1 MDEHLDTSWCPVCDK
16 LILPRRYAVA
26 IEPPPQPPALAPP
39 PLTRQPSGRGKAGGN
54 ANAHLKALAR
64 NHGGGLLHG
73 TGRIRP
79 GGGLKRNASTSNMV
93 PTLQQ
98 QQPAPAIPIA
108 ARERI
113 VIDQGQTPLYC
124 SEECRKADLELAN
137 IPLSRSAPMD
147 FPVLQHQL
155 GTHQF
160 QLNAA
165 VASPPPPAKPNPILQ
180 PVQLDSSRSA
190 SNGQTTRSGL
200 HLSLSEVENSDSS
213 LTAMSNYATSD
224 ASQTSP
230 ETEEQKTLTEGEGL
244 QGVSA
249 QLQKLLV
256 NAEQTGLRTSSTA
269 PAFQSLSVNS
279 SVDRS
284 PPKSSGNVQ
293 SPISPTSPAAKARA
307 KSAIE
312 LYAKYPLFSKSRST
326 SRSASRQNLNLTA
339 APTVS
344 GSYTDAYAISST
356 SPSSITQ
363 MSPEQV
369 ASLPQSPVSPS
380 TQDIPAGFENLAKLY
395 AGRKLSTRHTEP
407 RSILAK
413 GAEGKLL
420 VPNVKLKPLG
430 PDIGYGSAPTSGLAS
445 ARLGRTASGGGGDTP
460 QVQREG
466 RVASV
471 RNMALRRDAS
481 DPGVR
486 RESVRSPLGSVQE
499 EAGWPRKGKAL
510 ERQGSASTHDAES
523 EGESEAASASA
534 AVSRRS
540 SRKGSES
547 GRRGREGLKLHER
560 GRLNMQGEHSLSF
573 IELNISC
580 NVQRKLGRTTT
591 SIARLTSP
599 CPQFPSHKSAS
610 RKSSFP
616 TRRLLLRASPTRD
629 HRSQPLTHTSTSRR
643 CTCTTLSSR
652 AARCA
657 SSVRGAALTRA
668 WRGGGSRRS
677 GRCSRSPS
685 ASGSSSLAVGWRAR
699 GRVVGMRG

>member
-39 PLTRQPSGRGKAGGN
+39 PLTRQSSGRGKAGGT

-98 QQPAPAIPIA
+98 QQLAPAIPIA

-155 GTHQF
+155 GTHPL

-165 VASPPPPAKPNPILQ
+165 VASPPPPAKPSPKLQ
-180 PVQLDSSRSA
+180 PVRLDSSRD
-190 SNGQTTRSGL
+190 TTHAGL
-200 HLSLSEVENSDSS
+200 HLNLSEVENSDSS
-213 LTAMSNYATSD
+213 LTATSNYATSD

-230 ETEEQKTLTEGEGL
+230 ETEEQKTLSDQKQRVSDDNAEL

-249 QLQKLLV
+249 QLAKLLV

-269 PAFQSLSVNS
+269 AAFQSLSVNS

-284 PPKSSGNVQ
+284 PPKSSASVQ
-293 SPISPTSPAAKARA
+293 SPVSPTSPAAKARA

-369 ASLPQSPVSPS
+369 ASLPQSPASPS
-380 TQDIPAGFENLAKLY
+380 MQDIPTGFENLAKLY

-430 PDIGYGSAPTSGLAS
+430 SDIGYGSAPTSVMAS
-445 ARLGRTASGGGGDTP
+445 STLRRTASGGLPFEGQTP
-460 QVQREG
+460 REG
-466 RVASV
+466 RPKAGRVANV
-471 RNMALRRDAS
+471 RNVALRRDAS

-510 ERQGSASTHDAES
+510 ERQGSASTQDAES

-560 GRLNMQGEHSLSF
+560 GRLNMQGEHSRSLVA
-573 IELNISC
+573 LNI
-580 NVQRKLGRTTT
+580 
-591 SIARLTSP
+591 
-599 CPQFPSHKSAS
+599 
-610 RKSSFP
+610 
-616 TRRLLLRASPTRD
+616 
-629 HRSQPLTHTSTSRR
+629 
-643 CTCTTLSSR
+643 
-652 AARCA
+652 
-657 SSVRGAALTRA
+657 
-668 WRGGGSRRS
+668 
-677 GRCSRSPS
+677 
-685 ASGSSSLAVGWRAR
+685 
-699 GRVVGMRG
+699 

>member
-26 IEPPPQPPALAPP
+26 IEAPPPVLAPP
-39 PLTRQPSGRGKAGGN
+39 PLTRQPSGRGKAGGT

-124 SEECRKADLELAN
+124 SDECRKADLELAN

-147 FPVLQHQL
+147 FPVLQHIAPPSSTL
-155 GTHQF
+155 
-160 QLNAA
+160 
-165 VASPPPPAKPNPILQ
+165 ASPPPVSPTPP
-180 PVQLDSSRSA
+180 PVLPKSSRSA
-190 SNGQTTRSGL
+190 SNGQHTRAGL
-200 HLSLSEVENSDSS
+200 HLNLSEVENSDSS

-269 PAFQSLSVNS
+269 AAFQSLSVNS

-284 PPKSSGNVQ
+284 PPKSSAIVQ

-307 KSAIE
+307 RSAIE

-356 SPSSITQ
+356 SPSSIAQ

-369 ASLPQSPVSPS
+369 VCLSPTVAVSGSLPVDQHANDAPL
-380 TQDIPAGFENLAKLY
+380 GFENLAKLY

-445 ARLGRTASGGGGDTP
+445 ARLGRTASGGLVHEGEVP
-460 QVQREG
+460 QLQREGRPKAG

-471 RNMALRRDAS
+471 RNVALRRDAS

-510 ERQGSASTHDAES
+510 ERQGSASTQDAES
-523 EGESEAASASA
+523 EGESETASA

-560 GRLNMQGEHSLSF
+560 GRLNMQGEHSLLQSYQ
-573 IELNISC
+573 IS
-580 NVQRKLGRTTT
+580 NAVHSANLVIRQPRQPDIRAHARRPHHTNPPGRSLHPRSAPERREHDGLILPRHFCPSRPTTT
-591 SIARLTSP
+591 SGDCAAHLRRHLT
-599 CPQFPSHKSAS
+599 
-610 RKSSFP
+610 
-616 TRRLLLRASPTRD
+616 
-629 HRSQPLTHTSTSRR
+629 
-643 CTCTTLSSR
+643 
-652 AARCA
+652 AAR
-657 SSVRGAALTRA
+657 
-668 WRGGGSRRS
+668 
-677 GRCSRSPS
+677 
-685 ASGSSSLAVGWRAR
+685 AR
-699 GRVVGMRG
+699 H

>member
-1 MDEHLDTSWCPVCDK
+1 MIFSFFFLLSPFRLNLSMDEHLDTSWCPVCDK

-39 PLTRQPSGRGKAGGN
+39 PLTRQHSGRGKAGGT

-155 GTHQF
+155 GTHPL

-165 VASPPPPAKPNPILQ
+165 VASPPLPAKSSPKLQ
-180 PVQLDSSRSA
+180 AIPLDASRDT
-190 SNGQTTRSGL
+190 SNGQATRAGL
-200 HLSLSEVENSDSS
+200 HLNLSEVENSDSS

-230 ETEEQKTLTEGEGL
+230 ETEEQKTLSDQSQGVREDGAEL

-256 NAEQTGLRTSSTA
+256 SADGKEQTGLRTTSTIAGLSS
-269 PAFQSLSVNS
+269 PFQSLSVNS
-279 SVDRS
+279 AVDRS
-284 PPKSSGNVQ
+284 PPKSSASVQ
-293 SPISPTSPAAKARA
+293 SPVSPTSPAAKARA

-326 SRSASRQNLNLTA
+326 SRSASHQNLNLTA

-369 ASLPQSPVSPS
+369 VCLSPTVAVSGSLPVDQHANDAPP
-380 TQDIPAGFENLAKLY
+380 GFENLAKLY

-510 ERQGSASTHDAES
+510 ERQGSASTQDAES

-560 GRLNMQGEHSLSF
+560 GRLNMQGEHSRSLVA
-573 IELNISC
+573 LNI
-580 NVQRKLGRTTT
+580 
-591 SIARLTSP
+591 
-599 CPQFPSHKSAS
+599 
-610 RKSSFP
+610 
-616 TRRLLLRASPTRD
+616 
-629 HRSQPLTHTSTSRR
+629 
-643 CTCTTLSSR
+643 
-652 AARCA
+652 
-657 SSVRGAALTRA
+657 
-668 WRGGGSRRS
+668 
-677 GRCSRSPS
+677 
-685 ASGSSSLAVGWRAR
+685 
-699 GRVVGMRG
+699 

>member
-39 PLTRQPSGRGKAGGN
+39 PLTRQHSGRGKAGGT

-98 QQPAPAIPIA
+98 QQPAPAFPIA

-155 GTHQF
+155 GTHPL

-165 VASPPPPAKPNPILQ
+165 VVSPPPPAKPSPKLQ
-180 PVQLDSSRSA
+180 PVRLDSSRD
-190 SNGQTTRSGL
+190 TTRAGL
-200 HLSLSEVENSDSS
+200 HLNLSEVENSDSS
-213 LTAMSNYATSD
+213 LTATSNYATSD

-230 ETEEQKTLTEGEGL
+230 ETEEQKTLSDQKQRVSEDNVEL

-249 QLQKLLV
+249 QLAKLLV

-269 PAFQSLSVNS
+269 AAFQSLSVNS

-284 PPKSSGNVQ
+284 PSKSSAIVQ

-344 GSYTDAYAISST
+344 GSYTDAYAISTST
-356 SPSSITQ
+356 PSSITQ
-363 MSPEQV
+363 MSPEQA

-430 PDIGYGSAPTSGLAS
+430 SDIGYGSAPTSVMAS
-445 ARLGRTASGGGGDTP
+445 STLRRTASGGLPLEGAL
-460 QVQREG
+460 QREGRPKAG

-471 RNMALRRDAS
+471 RNVALRRDAS

-499 EAGWPRKGKAL
+499 EAGWPKKGKAL
-510 ERQGSASTHDAES
+510 ERQGSASTQDAES

-560 GRLNMQGEHSLSF
+560 GRLNMQGEHSPLQSYQ
-573 IELNISC
+573 IS
-580 NVQRKLGRTTT
+580 NAT
-591 SIARLTSP
+591 
-599 CPQFPSHKSAS
+599 
-610 RKSSFP
+610 
-616 TRRLLLRASPTRD
+616 
-629 HRSQPLTHTSTSRR
+629 
-643 CTCTTLSSR
+643 
-652 AARCA
+652 
-657 SSVRGAALTRA
+657 
-668 WRGGGSRRS
+668 
-677 GRCSRSPS
+677 
-685 ASGSSSLAVGWRAR
+685 
-699 GRVVGMRG
+699 

>member
-26 IEPPPQPPALAPP
+26 IEAPPPVLAPP
-39 PLTRQPSGRGKAGGN
+39 PLTRQPSGRGKAGAN

-124 SEECRKADLELAN
+124 SDECRKADLELAN

-147 FPVLQHQL
+147 FPILQHQL
-155 GTHQF
+155 GTHPLQF
-160 QLNAA
+160 NAA
-165 VASPPPPAKPNPILQ
+165 VALPPLPAKPSPKLQ
-180 PVQLDSSRSA
+180 AIPLDASRDT
-190 SNGQTTRSGL
+190 SNGQATRAGL
-200 HLSLSEVENSDSS
+200 HLNISEVENSDSS
-213 LTAMSNYATSD
+213 LTATSNYATSD

-230 ETEEQKTLTEGEGL
+230 ETEEQKTLTDQKQRVVEDNAEL
-244 QGVSA
+244 HGVSA

-256 NAEQTGLRTSSTA
+256 NDGGKDQTGLRTSSTTT
-269 PAFQSLSVNS
+269 AFQSLSVNS
-279 SVDRS
+279 SVDHS
-284 PPKSSGNVQ
+284 PPKSSASVQ
-293 SPISPTSPAAKARA
+293 SPVSPTSPAAKARA
-307 KSAIE
+307 RSAIE

-369 ASLPQSPVSPS
+369 VSLPQSPASPS
-380 TQDIPAGFENLAKLY
+380 MQDIPTGFENLAKLY

-430 PDIGYGSAPTSGLAS
+430 SDIGYGSAPTSVMAS
-445 ARLGRTASGGGGDTP
+445 STLRRTASGGLPFEGETP
-460 QVQREG
+460 REG
-466 RVASV
+466 RPKAGRVDSV
-471 RNMALRRDAS
+471 RNVALRRDAS

-499 EAGWPRKGKAL
+499 EAGWQRKGKAL
-510 ERQGSASTHDAES
+510 ERQGSASTQDAES
-523 EGESEAASASA
+523 EGESEAAIASV

-560 GRLNMQGEHSLSF
+560 GRLNMQGEHSLSL
-573 IELNISC
+573 ILSNI
-580 NVQRKLGRTTT
+580 
-591 SIARLTSP
+591 
-599 CPQFPSHKSAS
+599 
-610 RKSSFP
+610 
-616 TRRLLLRASPTRD
+616 
-629 HRSQPLTHTSTSRR
+629 
-643 CTCTTLSSR
+643 
-652 AARCA
+652 
-657 SSVRGAALTRA
+657 
-668 WRGGGSRRS
+668 
-677 GRCSRSPS
+677 
-685 ASGSSSLAVGWRAR
+685 
-699 GRVVGMRG
+699 

>member
-16 LILPRRYAVA
+16 LILPRRYTVA
-26 IEPPPQPPALAPP
+26 IEPPLALAPP
-39 PLTRQPSGRGKAGGN
+39 PLTRQPSGRGKAGGTS
-54 ANAHLKALAR
+54 NAHLKALAR

-93 PTLQQ
+93 PTL
-98 QQPAPAIPIA
+98 QPAPAIPIA

-155 GTHQF
+155 GTHPLQF
-160 QLNAA
+160 NTA
-165 VASPPPPAKPNPILQ
+165 VASPPLPENPSPILR
-180 PVQLDSSRSA
+180 PDSSRNT
-190 SNGQTTRSGL
+190 SNGQATGVGL

-213 LTAMSNYATSD
+213 LSGYPTSD

-230 ETEEQKTLTEGEGL
+230 ETEEQKTLAEGEGL
-244 QGVSA
+244 QDVSS
-249 QLQKLLV
+249 QLQKMLV
-256 NAEQTGLRTSSTA
+256 CDATANGKEQQTTSTA
-269 PAFQSLSVNS
+269 ISSLSSALSVNS
-279 SVDRS
+279 TVDRS
-284 PPKSSGNVQ
+284 PPKSSASVQ
-293 SPISPTSPAAKARA
+293 SPVSPTSPAAKARA

-326 SRSASRQNLNLTA
+326 SRSASRQNLNLAA

-344 GSYTDAYAISST
+344 GSYTDAYAISTST
-356 SPSSITQ
+356 PSSIMQ
-363 MSPEQV
+363 MSPDQV
-369 ASLPQSPVSPS
+369 VSLSPTVAAAAVSGSLPAQPQGALP
-380 TQDIPAGFENLAKLY
+380 GFGNLAKLY

-430 PDIGYGSAPTSGLAS
+430 PDIGYGSAPSSGLAS

-510 ERQGSASTHDAES
+510 EKQGSASTQDAES
-523 EGESEAASASA
+523 EGESETASASA

-580 NVQRKLGRTTT
+580 SAQRKPGHTIT
-591 SIARLTSP
+591 STARLTSP
-599 CPQFPSHKSAS
+599 CPPSPSHRSAS
-610 RKSSFP
+610 KKSS
-616 TRRLLLRASPTRD
+616 SPTRLQQARTSSSTRD
-629 HRSQPLTHTSTSRR
+629 LRSQRRTHTWTSRR
-643 CTCTTLSSR
+643 CTCTTPSSR
-652 AARCA
+652 AARCV
-657 SSVRGAALTRA
+657 SSERGAAPTRA
-668 WRGGGSRRS
+668 WRAGGSRRS

-685 ASGSSSLAVGWRAR
+685 ASDCSSLAVD
-699 GRVVGMRG
+699 

>member
-1 MDEHLDTSWCPVCDK
+1 MIFSFFFLLSPFRLNLSMDEHLDTSWCPVCDK

-26 IEPPPQPPALAPP
+26 IEAPPPVLAPP
-39 PLTRQPSGRGKAGGN
+39 PLARQPSGRGKAGGT

-124 SEECRKADLELAN
+124 SDECRKADLELAN

-165 VASPPPPAKPNPILQ
+165 VASPPPPAKPSPILQ

-230 ETEEQKTLTEGEGL
+230 ETEEQKTLTDQKQRVGEDNAEL

-249 QLQKLLV
+249 QLAKLLV
-256 NAEQTGLRTSSTA
+256 NAEQTELRTSSTTA
-269 PAFQSLSVNS
+269 AFQPLSVNS
-279 SVDRS
+279 AVDRS
-284 PPKSSGNVQ
+284 PPKSSACVQ

-344 GSYTDAYAISST
+344 GSYTDAYAISTST
-356 SPSSITQ
+356 PSSITQ
-363 MSPEQV
+363 MSPEQA

-430 PDIGYGSAPTSGLAS
+430 SDIGYGSAPTSVMAS
-445 ARLGRTASGGGGDTP
+445 STLRRTASGGLPFEGETP
-460 QVQREG
+460 REGRPKAG

-471 RNMALRRDAS
+471 RNVALRRDAS

-510 ERQGSASTHDAES
+510 ERQGSASTQDAES

-573 IELNISC
+573 IELNI
-580 NVQRKLGRTTT
+580 
-591 SIARLTSP
+591 
-599 CPQFPSHKSAS
+599 
-610 RKSSFP
+610 
-616 TRRLLLRASPTRD
+616 
-629 HRSQPLTHTSTSRR
+629 
-643 CTCTTLSSR
+643 
-652 AARCA
+652 
-657 SSVRGAALTRA
+657 
-668 WRGGGSRRS
+668 
-677 GRCSRSPS
+677 
-685 ASGSSSLAVGWRAR
+685 
-699 GRVVGMRG
+699 

>member
-39 PLTRQPSGRGKAGGN
+39 PLTRQHSGRGKAGGT

-155 GTHQF
+155 GTHPL

-165 VASPPPPAKPNPILQ
+165 VASPPPPAKPSPKLQ
-180 PVQLDSSRSA
+180 PVRLDLSRD
-190 SNGQTTRSGL
+190 TTHAGL
-200 HLSLSEVENSDSS
+200 HLNLSEVENSDSS
-213 LTAMSNYATSD
+213 LTATSNYATSD

-230 ETEEQKTLTEGEGL
+230 ETEEQKTLSDQNQRVSEDNAEL

-249 QLQKLLV
+249 QLAKLLV
-256 NAEQTGLRTSSTA
+256 NAEQTGLRTSSTTA
-269 PAFQSLSVNS
+269 AFQSLSVNS

-284 PPKSSGNVQ
+284 PPKSNASVQ

-307 KSAIE
+307 RSAIE

-344 GSYTDAYAISST
+344 GSYTDAYAISTST
-356 SPSSITQ
+356 PSSITQ

-369 ASLPQSPVSPS
+369 VSLPQSPASPS
-380 TQDIPAGFENLAKLY
+380 MQDIPAGFENLAKLY

-430 PDIGYGSAPTSGLAS
+430 SDIGYGSAPTSVMAS
-445 ARLGRTASGGGGDTP
+445 STLRRTASGGLPFEGQTP
-460 QVQREG
+460 REGRPKAG

-471 RNMALRRDAS
+471 RNVALRRDAS

-510 ERQGSASTHDAES
+510 ERQGSASTQDAES

-540 SRKGSES
+540 SRKGSEN

-560 GRLNMQGEHSLSF
+560 GRLNMQGEHSPLQSYQ
-573 IELNISC
+573 IS
-580 NVQRKLGRTTT
+580 NAT
-591 SIARLTSP
+591 
-599 CPQFPSHKSAS
+599 
-610 RKSSFP
+610 
-616 TRRLLLRASPTRD
+616 
-629 HRSQPLTHTSTSRR
+629 
-643 CTCTTLSSR
+643 
-652 AARCA
+652 
-657 SSVRGAALTRA
+657 
-668 WRGGGSRRS
+668 
-677 GRCSRSPS
+677 
-685 ASGSSSLAVGWRAR
+685 
-699 GRVVGMRG
+699 

>member
-26 IEPPPQPPALAPP
+26 IEAPPPVLAPP

-98 QQPAPAIPIA
+98 QQQPAPAIPIA

-124 SEECRKADLELAN
+124 SDECRKADLELAN

-147 FPVLQHQL
+147 FPVLQHHLARPSAQ
-155 GTHQF
+155 
-160 QLNAA
+160 
-165 VASPPPPAKPNPILQ
+165 VASPPLPANPTLQ
-180 PVQLDSSRSA
+180 PVSSNPFRDT
-190 SNGQTTRSGL
+190 SNLRAGL

-213 LTAMSNYATSD
+213 MNGYPTSD
-224 ASQTSP
+224 TSQTSP
-230 ETEEQKTLTEGEGL
+230 ETEEQKTLTDRKQVL
-244 QGVSA
+244 QGVSV
-249 QLQKLLV
+249 QLQKLV
-256 NAEQTGLRTSSTA
+256 MSDGDDQTTAASSE
-269 PAFQSLSVNS
+269 
-279 SVDRS
+279 RS
-284 PPKSSGNVQ
+284 PPKSSVQ

-307 KSAIE
+307 RSAIE

-380 TQDIPAGFENLAKLY
+380 MQDIPTGFENLAKLY

-430 PDIGYGSAPTSGLAS
+430 SDIGYGSAPTSVMAS
-445 ARLGRTASGGGGDTP
+445 STLRRTASGGLPFEGETP
-460 QVQREG
+460 REG
-466 RVASV
+466 RPKAGRVDSV
-471 RNMALRRDAS
+471 RNVALRRDAS

-510 ERQGSASTHDAES
+510 ERQGSASTQDAES
-523 EGESEAASASA
+523 ESESEAASASV

-560 GRLNMQGEHSLSF
+560 GRLNMQGEHSLSL
-573 IELNISC
+573 ILSNI
-580 NVQRKLGRTTT
+580 
-591 SIARLTSP
+591 
-599 CPQFPSHKSAS
+599 
-610 RKSSFP
+610 
-616 TRRLLLRASPTRD
+616 
-629 HRSQPLTHTSTSRR
+629 
-643 CTCTTLSSR
+643 
-652 AARCA
+652 
-657 SSVRGAALTRA
+657 
-668 WRGGGSRRS
+668 
-677 GRCSRSPS
+677 
-685 ASGSSSLAVGWRAR
+685 
-699 GRVVGMRG
+699 

>member
-16 LILPRRYAVA
+16 LILPRRYTVA
-26 IEPPPQPPALAPP
+26 IEPPAQPLALAPP
-39 PLTRQPSGRGKAGGN
+39 PLTRQPSGRGKAGGTS
-54 ANAHLKALAR
+54 NAHLKALAR

-93 PTLQQ
+93 PTL
-98 QQPAPAIPIA
+98 QPAPAIPIA

-155 GTHQF
+155 GTHPLQF
-160 QLNAA
+160 NTA
-165 VASPPPPAKPNPILQ
+165 VVSPSRPEKPSPILR
-180 PVQLDSSRSA
+180 PDSSRNT
-190 SNGQTTRSGL
+190 SNGQATGVGL

-213 LTAMSNYATSD
+213 LSGYPTSD

-230 ETEEQKTLTEGEGL
+230 ETEEQKTLAEGEGL
-244 QGVSA
+244 QDVSS
-249 QLQKLLV
+249 QLQMMLV
-256 NAEQTGLRTSSTA
+256 CDATANGKEQQTTSTA
-269 PAFQSLSVNS
+269 ISSPALSVNS
-279 SVDRS
+279 TVDRS
-284 PPKSSGNVQ
+284 PPKSSASVQ
-293 SPISPTSPAAKARA
+293 SPVSPTSPAAKARA
-307 KSAIE
+307 RSAIE

-326 SRSASRQNLNLTA
+326 SRSASRQNLNLAA

-344 GSYTDAYAISST
+344 GSYADAYAISTST
-356 SPSSITQ
+356 PSSITK

-369 ASLPQSPVSPS
+369 VCLSPTVAAAAVSGSLPVEQHANDAPP
-380 TQDIPAGFENLAKLY
+380 GFENLEKLY
-395 AGRKLSTRHTEP
+395 PGRKLSTRHTEP

-420 VPNVKLKPLG
+420 VPNVKLKPFGL
-430 PDIGYGSAPTSGLAS
+430 DIGYGYGSAPTSGMAS
-445 ARLGRTASGGGGDTP
+445 ARLGRTASGGLVHEG
-460 QVQREG
+460 QQREGRPKAG

-471 RNMALRRDAS
+471 RNVALRRDAS
-481 DPGVR
+481 DPGMR

-499 EAGWPRKGKAL
+499 EAGWPRNGKAL
-510 ERQGSASTHDAES
+510 ERQGSASTQDAES
-523 EGESEAASASA
+523 EGESETASASA

-580 NVQRKLGRTTT
+580 SAQRKPGHTIT
-591 SIARLTSP
+591 STAQHTSP
-599 CPQFPSHKSAS
+599 CPPSPSHKFAS
-610 RKSSFP
+610 KKSS
-616 TRRLLLRASPTRD
+616 SPTRLPFLRTAPQTRD
-629 HRSQPLTHTSTSRR
+629 LRSQRRTHTSTSRR
-643 CTCTTLSSR
+643 CMCTTPSSR
-652 AARCA
+652 AVRCV
-657 SSVRGAALTRA
+657 SSERGVAPTRA
-668 WRGGGSRRS
+668 WRAGGSRRS
-677 GRCSRSPS
+677 GRCSRYRS
-685 ASGSSSLAVGWRAR
+685 ASGSSSLAVD
-699 GRVVGMRG
+699 

>member
-16 LILPRRYAVA
+16 LILPRRYTVA
-26 IEPPPQPPALAPP
+26 IEPPAQPLALAPP
-39 PLTRQPSGRGKAGGN
+39 PLTRQPSGRGKAGGTS
-54 ANAHLKALAR
+54 NAHLKALAR

-93 PTLQQ
+93 PTL
-98 QQPAPAIPIA
+98 QPAPAIPIA

-155 GTHQF
+155 GTHPLQF
-160 QLNAA
+160 NTA
-165 VASPPPPAKPNPILQ
+165 VVSPPLPEKPSPILR
-180 PVQLDSSRSA
+180 PDSSRNT
-190 SNGQTTRSGL
+190 SNGQATGVGL

-213 LTAMSNYATSD
+213 LSGYPTSD

-230 ETEEQKTLTEGEGL
+230 ETEEQKTLTDQKQRDGEDNAGL
-244 QGVSA
+244 SA

-256 NAEQTGLRTSSTA
+256 NADGRDQTGLRTTSTIAALSS
-269 PAFQSLSVNS
+269 PFQSLSVNS
-279 SVDRS
+279 AVDRS
-284 PPKSSGNVQ
+284 PPKSSASVQ
-293 SPISPTSPAAKARA
+293 SPVSPTSPAAKARA

-326 SRSASRQNLNLTA
+326 SRSASRQNLNLAA

-344 GSYTDAYAISST
+344 GSYTDAYAISTST
-356 SPSSITQ
+356 PSSITK

-369 ASLPQSPVSPS
+369 VCLSPTVAAAVVSGSLPVEQHANDAPP
-380 TQDIPAGFENLAKLY
+380 GFENLEKLY
-395 AGRKLSTRHTEP
+395 PGRKLSTRHTEP

-430 PDIGYGSAPTSGLAS
+430 LDIGYGYGSAPTSGMAS
-445 ARLGRTASGGGGDTP
+445 ARLGRTASGGLVHEG
-460 QVQREG
+460 QQREGRPKPG

-471 RNMALRRDAS
+471 RNVALRRDAS
-481 DPGVR
+481 DPGMR

-499 EAGWPRKGKAL
+499 EAGWPRNGKAL
-510 ERQGSASTHDAES
+510 ERQGSASTQDAES
-523 EGESEAASASA
+523 EDENSLSDQDARADGRKTVSAS
-534 AVSRRS
+534 VSRRS
-540 SRKGSES
+540 STKGSES

-580 NVQRKLGRTTT
+580 SAQRKPGHTIT
-591 SIARLTSP
+591 STARLTSP
-599 CPQFPSHKSAS
+599 CPPSPSHRSAS
-610 RKSSFP
+610 KKFS
-616 TRRLLLRASPTRD
+616 SPTRP
-629 HRSQPLTHTSTSRR
+629 RALPRPTHTSPPLL
-643 CTCTTLSSR
+643 LSPTHDLR
-652 AARCA
+652 
-657 SSVRGAALTRA
+657 
-668 WRGGGSRRS
+668 
-677 GRCSRSPS
+677 
-685 ASGSSSLAVGWRAR
+685 
-699 GRVVGMRG
+699 

>member
-26 IEPPPQPPALAPP
+26 IEPPPQPPAPP
-39 PLTRQPSGRGKAGGN
+39 PLLRQSSGRGKAGGT

-98 QQPAPAIPIA
+98 QPAPAIPIA

-124 SEECRKADLELAN
+124 SDECRKADLELAN

-155 GTHQF
+155 GTHPL

-165 VASPPPPAKPNPILQ
+165 VVSPPLPAKSSPKLQ
-180 PVQLDSSRSA
+180 AIPLDASRDT
-190 SNGQTTRSGL
+190 SNGQATRAGL
-200 HLSLSEVENSDSS
+200 HLNLSEVENSDSS

-230 ETEEQKTLTEGEGL
+230 ETEEQKTLSDQSQGVREDVAEL

-256 NAEQTGLRTSSTA
+256 SADGKEQTGLRTTSTIAGLSS
-269 PAFQSLSVNS
+269 PFQSLSVNS
-279 SVDRS
+279 AVDRS
-284 PPKSSGNVQ
+284 PPKSSASVQ

-307 KSAIE
+307 RSAIE

-326 SRSASRQNLNLTA
+326 SRSASRQSLNLTA

-344 GSYTDAYAISST
+344 GSYTDAYAISTST
-356 SPSSITQ
+356 PSSITQ

-369 ASLPQSPVSPS
+369 VSLPQSPASPS
-380 TQDIPAGFENLAKLY
+380 MQDIPAGFENLAKLY

-430 PDIGYGSAPTSGLAS
+430 SDIGYGSAPTSVMAS
-445 ARLGRTASGGGGDTP
+445 STLRRTASGVLPFEGQTP
-460 QVQREG
+460 REGRPKAG

-471 RNMALRRDAS
+471 RNVALRRDAS

-510 ERQGSASTHDAES
+510 ERQGSASTQDAES
-523 EGESEAASASA
+523 EGESETASASA

-560 GRLNMQGEHSLSF
+560 GRLNMQGEHSRSLVA
-573 IELNISC
+573 LNI
-580 NVQRKLGRTTT
+580 
-591 SIARLTSP
+591 
-599 CPQFPSHKSAS
+599 
-610 RKSSFP
+610 
-616 TRRLLLRASPTRD
+616 
-629 HRSQPLTHTSTSRR
+629 
-643 CTCTTLSSR
+643 
-652 AARCA
+652 
-657 SSVRGAALTRA
+657 
-668 WRGGGSRRS
+668 
-677 GRCSRSPS
+677 
-685 ASGSSSLAVGWRAR
+685 
-699 GRVVGMRG
+699 

>member
-39 PLTRQPSGRGKAGGN
+39 PLLRQSSGRGKAGGT

-147 FPVLQHQL
+147 FPVLQHIAPPSSTL
-155 GTHQF
+155 
-160 QLNAA
+160 
-165 VASPPPPAKPNPILQ
+165 ASPPPVSPTPP
-180 PVQLDSSRSA
+180 PVLPKSSRSA
-190 SNGQTTRSGL
+190 SNGQHTRAGL
-200 HLSLSEVENSDSS
+200 HLNLSEVENSDSS

-256 NAEQTGLRTSSTA
+256 NAEQTELRTSSTTTA
-269 PAFQSLSVNS
+269 SQSLSVNS
-279 SVDRS
+279 AVDRS
-284 PPKSSGNVQ
+284 PPKSSASVQ

-307 KSAIE
+307 RSAIE

-380 TQDIPAGFENLAKLY
+380 MQDMPAGFENMAKLY

-430 PDIGYGSAPTSGLAS
+430 SDIGYGSAPTSVMAS
-445 ARLGRTASGGGGDTP
+445 STLRRTASGGLPFEGQTP
-460 QVQREG
+460 REGRPKAG

-471 RNMALRRDAS
+471 RNVALRRDAS

-510 ERQGSASTHDAES
+510 ERQGSASTQDAES

-560 GRLNMQGEHSLSF
+560 GRLNMQGEHCLSLILS
-573 IELNISC
+573 NI
-580 NVQRKLGRTTT
+580 
-591 SIARLTSP
+591 
-599 CPQFPSHKSAS
+599 
-610 RKSSFP
+610 
-616 TRRLLLRASPTRD
+616 
-629 HRSQPLTHTSTSRR
+629 
-643 CTCTTLSSR
+643 
-652 AARCA
+652 
-657 SSVRGAALTRA
+657 
-668 WRGGGSRRS
+668 
-677 GRCSRSPS
+677 
-685 ASGSSSLAVGWRAR
+685 
-699 GRVVGMRG
+699 

>member
-39 PLTRQPSGRGKAGGN
+39 PLTRQHSGRGKAGGT

-147 FPVLQHQL
+147 FPILQHQL
-155 GTHQF
+155 GTHPLQF
-160 QLNAA
+160 NAA
-165 VASPPPPAKPNPILQ
+165 VASPPLPAKPSPKLQ
-180 PVQLDSSRSA
+180 AIPLDASRDT
-190 SNGQTTRSGL
+190 SNGQATRVGL
-200 HLSLSEVENSDSS
+200 HLNLSEVENSDSS

-230 ETEEQKTLTEGEGL
+230 ETEEQKTLSDQSQGVREDGAEL

-256 NAEQTGLRTSSTA
+256 SADGKEQTGLRTTSTIAGLSS
-269 PAFQSLSVNS
+269 PFQSLSVNS
-279 SVDRS
+279 AVDRS
-284 PPKSSGNVQ
+284 PPKSSASVQ

-307 KSAIE
+307 RSAIE

-326 SRSASRQNLNLTA
+326 SRSASRQSLNLTA

-344 GSYTDAYAISST
+344 GSYTDAYAISTST
-356 SPSSITQ
+356 PSSITQ

-369 ASLPQSPVSPS
+369 VSLPQSPASPS
-380 TQDIPAGFENLAKLY
+380 MQDIPAGFENLAKLY

-430 PDIGYGSAPTSGLAS
+430 SDIGYGSAPTSVMAS
-445 ARLGRTASGGGGDTP
+445 STLRRTASGGLPFEGQTP
-460 QVQREG
+460 REGRPKAG

-471 RNMALRRDAS
+471 RNVALRRDAS

-510 ERQGSASTHDAES
+510 ERQGSASTQDAES

-560 GRLNMQGEHSLSF
+560 GRLNMQGEHSLSL
-573 IELNISC
+573 ILSNI
-580 NVQRKLGRTTT
+580 
-591 SIARLTSP
+591 
-599 CPQFPSHKSAS
+599 
-610 RKSSFP
+610 
-616 TRRLLLRASPTRD
+616 
-629 HRSQPLTHTSTSRR
+629 
-643 CTCTTLSSR
+643 
-652 AARCA
+652 
-657 SSVRGAALTRA
+657 
-668 WRGGGSRRS
+668 
-677 GRCSRSPS
+677 
-685 ASGSSSLAVGWRAR
+685 
-699 GRVVGMRG
+699 